1 MRKNRFHLV
10 IVIFATLL
18 SIAASNSAQA
28 AQPRFHGPLHGT
40 PKHAPIVHHKRPH
53 GWPWGVT
60 AADIQAWSRVSICEE
75 GGNWHVR
82 GSLYSGGLGIT
93 NHNWTYYSR
102 GMGFPASAADA
113 TPVQQ
118 IAVAKKINGGYGV
131 PDQHGCHSW

>member
-28 AQPRFHGPLHGT
+28 STNRHRP
-40 PKHAPIVHHKRPH
+40 PH

-60 AADIQAWSRVSICEE
+60 AADVRAWSKVAVCEE

-93 NHNWTYYSR
+93 NHNWAYYSR
-102 GMGFPASAADA
+102 GMGFPANAADA
-113 TPVQQ
+113 TPIQQ
-118 IAVAKKINGGYGV
+118 IAVAKRINRGYAV
-131 PDQHGCHSW
+131 PDQGGCHSW